1 VIGSRKWTKE
11 EDQRLLDLRAA
22 GKHIDAIA
30 KDLNRTE
37 MSVASRIAVARKKS
51 SELGLK
57 AK

>member
-1 VIGSRKWTKE
+1 MIDPRKWTKE
-11 EDQRLLDLRAA
+11 EDQRLLPLRTA

-37 MSVASRIAVARKKS
+37 MSVVSRIAAARKPASKIS
-51 SELGLK
+51 AK